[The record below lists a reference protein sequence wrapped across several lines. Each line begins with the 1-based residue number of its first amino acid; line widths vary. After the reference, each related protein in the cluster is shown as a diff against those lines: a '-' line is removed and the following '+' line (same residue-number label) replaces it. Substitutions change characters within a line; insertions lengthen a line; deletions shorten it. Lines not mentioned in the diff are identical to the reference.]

1 MKLSSPSLEEL
12 SLPFHG
18 VSLLPTTG
26 LLAQPKWEGDTTVYV
41 LILP

>member
-1 MKLSSPSLEEL
+1 MCEVEL
-12 SLPFHG
+12 TFPGGAKPFHG